1 MLLHEWKGV
10 RPASEKIVTREE
22 LAQRVALWKQEGKRL
37 VFTNGCFD
45 LLHVGH
51 LHYLQKAR
59 GMGDLL
65 IVGVN
70 TDESVRQLKGE
81 GRPVVPEQER
91 AELVAGLECV
101 DYVVL
106 FGEPTAEALLRLI
119 QPDYYVKGGDYTER
133 NLPEAELV
141 VEQGG
146 FVVILPYEEGYSTST
161 LLQRIRAERQP

>member
-1 MLLHEWKGV
+1 M
-10 RPASEKIVTREE
+10 RIATDKILTREQ
-22 LAQRVALWKQEGKRL
+22 LQQRVALWKQEGKRL

-51 LHYLQKAR
+51 LRLLQKAR
-59 GMGDLL
+59 SMGDLL

-70 TDESVRQLKGE
+70 TDESVRALKGAE
-81 GRPVVPEQER
+81 RPIVPEAER

-106 FGEPTAEALLRLI
+106 FPETTAEELLRI
-119 QPDYYVKGGDYTER
+119 IHPDYYVKGGDYTER
-133 NLPEAELV
+133 DLPEAERV

-146 FVVILPYEEGYSTST
+146 FMVILPYEEGYSTT
-161 LLQRIRAERQP
+161 ALLQRIQAQAKTHP